1 MRLTLS
7 ASSYGIW
14 RRYLRF
20 LDTPLKR
27 NPLFNNSV
35 LTLLES
41 LTDATLSSCPAY
53 TTLHSW
59 VTPEEW
65 RSLLRKGKLDVFN
78 TEMETTSSLIKLK
91 SYHRTNSPT
100 TDTTYQSMESL
111 RTVPPLLKCV
121 LCLTPQPEH
130 PLASHSM
137 TSY

>member
-78 TEMETTSSLIKLK
+78 TEMENYFKLDHAEVIPQNELSNNGYYLPVHGVFKDGSTTTKV
-91 SYHRTNSPT
+91 RPVF
-100 TDTTYQSMESL
+100 DT
-111 RTVPPLLKCV
+111 
-121 LCLTPQPEH
+121 
-130 PLASHSM
+130 LA
-137 TSY
+137 

>member
-1 MRLTLS
+1 M
-7 ASSYGIW
+7 
-14 RRYLRF
+14 RF

-78 TEMETTSSLIKLK
+78 TEMENYFKLDHAEVIPQNELSNNGYYLPVHGVFKDGSTTTKV
-91 SYHRTNSPT
+91 RPVF
-100 TDTTYQSMESL
+100 D
-111 RTVPPLLKCV
+111 
-121 LCLTPQPEH
+121 
-130 PLASHSM
+130 ASA
-137 TSY
+137 

>member
-41 LTDATLSSCPAY
+41 LMDATLSSCPTY

-78 TEMETTSSLIKLK
+78 TEMENYFKLDHAEVIPQNEL
-91 SYHRTNSPT
+91 SNNGFS
-100 TDTTYQSMESL
+100 YQSMESL
-111 RTVPPLLKCV
+111 RMVPPLLKCV
-121 LCLTPQPEH
+121 LCLTPQPQH